1 MPKQNKIKYRESDL
15 NEMRRLV
22 RNFNQRRAYQIKKH
36 PETANLQPP
45 KMSVKKVKQSIYSR
59 DDYNKWKKYTNQ
71 YNSESA
77 KVVANKYGVKS
88 TKYEIEVTK
97 AQVRARNR
105 RKKEESE
112 SKKSVYV
119 KGKKVKTAA
128 KATSEQEAKPIKQDF
143 NKIKTQK
150 AWNEFKKA
158 FKKLEGKR
166 EQQEKA
172 AYYAHLKQAFDT
184 NIGNDELWQLYE
196 TLGTEKIYELYLN
209 GLDSVD
215 IDFIYD
221 SAIEDETKETVIFEE
236 LTEQIKINGKIPEL
250 IKRLRKYYEV
260 DKNPELKEAWNQLT
274 DEQIFELYQ
283 QGFQINNPDEML
295 QQVNR
300 FRDKK
305 KRNRKK

>member
-22 RNFNQRRAYQIKKH
+22 HNFNQRRAYQIKKH

-45 KMSVKKVKQSIYSR
+45 KMSVRKVKQSIYSR
-59 DDYNKWKKYTNQ
+59 DDFNKWKKYTNQ
-71 YNSESA
+71 YNSKSA
-77 KVVANKYGVKS
+77 KVVTNKYGVKS

-97 AQVRARNR
+97 QQVRARNR

-112 SKKSVYV
+112 SKKTVYV
-119 KGKKVKTAA
+119 NGKKVKTAA
-128 KATSEQEAKPIKQDF
+128 KASTEQEAKPIKQDF
-143 NKIKTQK
+143 NKMTTQK

-184 NIGNDELWQLYE
+184 NIGNDELCQLYE
-196 TLGTEKIYELYLN
+196 TLGSEKIYELYLN

-236 LTEQIKINGKIPEL
+236 LTEQIKISGKIPDL

-260 DKNPELKEAWNQLT
+260 DKNPELKGAWNQLT
-274 DEQIFELYQ
+274 DEQIFDLYQ

>member
-45 KMSVKKVKQSIYSR
+45 KMSVKKVKQSVYSR

-77 KVVANKYGVKS
+77 KVVTNKYGVKS

-97 AQVRARNR
+97 QQVRARNR

-112 SKKSVYV
+112 SKKTVYV
-119 KGKKVKTAA
+119 NGKKVKTAA
-128 KATSEQEAKPIKQDF
+128 KATTEQEAKPIKQDF
-143 NKIKTQK
+143 NKMTTQK

-184 NIGNDELWQLYE
+184 NIANDELWQLYE
-196 TLGTEKIYELYLN
+196 ALGTEKIYELYLN

-236 LTEQIKINGKIPEL
+236 LTEQIKINGKIPNL